1 MSRLSPARAAALEAC
16 AQVRARDAFVRE
28 VLPGVL
34 DARGLAGSDRA
45 LAVLLAVGVVQT
57 QGALDAVLDGS
68 MNSPHDVKPDVRDAL
83 RIAVYEMLYLGRDPY
98 AAVSQGVELA
108 ARTAP
113 RARGLANAVLR
124 RAARRIEEMR
134 AQGELPDALR
144 FGFPEW
150 LAADIASWLGEA
162 RARSFMEAAHGQPPV
177 FASINAVRISDAC
190 ALEALERAGIGFAL
204 EPTIPGCIRLA
215 DAADVASAAVKGMIA
230 RGELI
235 VSDAAAQAV
244 AWRVAER
251 ACATLLEVGAGRGTK
266 TALIQSAH
274 LRQHGCQIDRL
285 VCVDNVAG
293 KASLLA
299 ERAAACGAAVA
310 QVVVADATD
319 LAAALGDERFST
331 VFIDA
336 PCTGLG
342 TLRRHPEIRWRVQ
355 PESIAQAA
363 ALDARLLA
371 SAAAHVAADGALIYA
386 TCTIAPAENEEA
398 VRAFLASPAGAGF
411 VLDGSGNVDAATL
424 ASDGCDSHFCARME
438 KRG

>member
-16 AQVRARDAFVRE
+16 AQVRLRDAFVRE

-34 DARGLAGSDRA
+34 DAQGLAGSDRA
-45 LAVLLAVGVVQT
+45 LAVLLAVGAVQT

-68 MNSPHDVKPDVRDAL
+68 MNSPHDVKPAVRDAL

-98 AAVSQGVELA
+98 AAVSQGVELT
-108 ARTAP
+108 ARVAP

-124 RAARRIEEMR
+124 RAARRIEGMR
-134 AQGELPDALR
+134 AQEDLSDALR

-150 LAADIASWLGEA
+150 LAADLASWLGDA
-162 RARSFMEAAHGQPPV
+162 QARSFMEAANGQPPV
-177 FASINAVRISDAC
+177 FASINAARISDAD
-190 ALEALERAGIGFAL
+190 ALSALERAGIACAL
-204 EPTIPGCIRLA
+204 QPPIPGCVRLA
-215 DAADVASAAVKGMIA
+215 DATDVASGAVKGMIE

-235 VSDAAAQAV
+235 VSDAAAQAI
-244 AWRVAER
+244 AWRVA
-251 ACATLLEVGAGRGTK
+251 ACAGTSLLEVGAGRGTK

-299 ERAAACGAAVA
+299 ERASACGASVA

-319 LAAALGDERFST
+319 LAAALGDERFSAA
-331 VFIDA
+331 FIDA

-371 SAAAHVAADGALIYA
+371 SAAAQVAAGGSLMYA
-386 TCTIAPAENEEA
+386 TCTIAPAENREA

-411 VLDGSGNVDAATL
+411 TLTGHEDIDASMLGA
-424 ASDGCDSHFCARME
+424 DGCDSHFYASME
-438 KRG
+438 KHS